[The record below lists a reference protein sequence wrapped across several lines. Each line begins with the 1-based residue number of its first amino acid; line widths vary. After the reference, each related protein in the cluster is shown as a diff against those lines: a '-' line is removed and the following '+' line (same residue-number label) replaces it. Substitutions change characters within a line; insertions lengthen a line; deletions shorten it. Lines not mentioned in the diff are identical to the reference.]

1 VNNWTDEL
9 LELMCDKLRERKERE
24 REAIEAASR
33 GGEPQQVSEDT
44 FLDVASNM
52 IEVKDGGKYR

>member
-24 REAIEAASR
+24 VQAMKR
-33 GGEPQQVSEDT
+33 GDEPTQVSEET
-44 FLDVASNM
+44 FLNAASNM
-52 IEVKDGGKYR
+52 IEVKHGN